1 MGDSKKKIILWERI
15 ELDHTG
21 MRLVIPVSRHRAT
34 RGGHVYH
41 CTIVGMHGQHGSRID
56 LVIIAGRC

>member
-21 MRLVIPVSRHRAT
+21 MRLVIPVSIGIVQLVVVT
-34 RGGHVYH
+34 YH

-56 LVIIAGRC
+56 LVIIAGR